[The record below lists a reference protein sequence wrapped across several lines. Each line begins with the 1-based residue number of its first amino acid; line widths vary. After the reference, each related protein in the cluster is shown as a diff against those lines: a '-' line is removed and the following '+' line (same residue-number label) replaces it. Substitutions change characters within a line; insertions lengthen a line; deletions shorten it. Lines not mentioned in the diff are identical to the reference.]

1 MRSASSNFIHE
12 LLKYEIPYTAMIL
25 NMPKYDNTS
34 NPDDHVDN
42 YGWTMTSLKMDRRFT
57 YTYFRCTLTGNAG
70 KWFKCHFITTSG
82 SNCASEQKLKRS
94 ILILK
99 PLLSHYRR
107 YWSAAPRRSWAILK
121 STSTDPFSKVAIMG
135 PTRALL
141 ADLAGWIRSFVADYW
156 IFISSLVDYTLLIKE
171 VYLGEQYVNN
181 PTLSDVTLM
190 IEGKRFYAHRICL
203 LASSDAFRAMFDG
216 GYRLASSV
224 TEEETNTDKNMST
237 MFDVLRR
244 NRTEST
250 ITVKLLV
257 FRFLTGC
264 EHLFLPFLPFTCRL
278 MIFQECSDYFPKIP
292 HGLDSVS
299 SMFKQ
304 HVAAEGTTLVK
315 QAKDV
320 ASNKKAEKRLQVDP
334 AT

>member
-1 MRSASSNFIHE
+1 MDADGCIDLGC
-12 LLKYEIPYTAMIL
+12 LLRVTAG
-25 NMPKYDNTS
+25 
-34 NPDDHVDN
+34 
-42 YGWTMTSLKMDRRFT
+42 YGTKGM
-57 YTYFRCTLTGNAG
+57 
-70 KWFKCHFITTSG
+70 
-82 SNCASEQKLKRS
+82 
-94 ILILK
+94 
-99 PLLSHYRR
+99 LL
-107 YWSAAPRRSWAILK
+107 
-121 STSTDPFSKVAIMG
+121 
-135 PTRALL
+135 
-141 ADLAGWIRSFVADYW
+141 FVM
-156 IFISSLVDYTLLIKE
+156 

-181 PTLSDVTLM
+181 PTLSNVTLM
-190 IEGKRFYAHRICL
+190 IEGKRFYAHRIYL

-216 GYRLASSV
+216 GYRVMEKVHPGTSKCV
-224 TEEETNTDKNMST
+224 MSY
-237 MFDVLRR
+237 VIGVHSLK
-244 NRTEST
+244 EST

-292 HGLDSVS
+292 HGLDPVS

-334 AT
+334 ATWPIMIFKISYFGMARSFGGNETQAKVKTQRVVGIYSLHHQESDDAYVTTLPTQITDDAAPDNATAAVLPPSPTRFRILPSRNSMLSLKVSLRLMSYFAPAGTEVCVSPETELELYRIGMNNKVLRNPTRLI